1 MNGFRVRQIAVI
13 WRKLHISLGASP
25 VAQMVKHLP
34 TRRETWVQ
42 FLGQEDPLEKEM
54 VIHSSTFAW
63 KIPWMEE
70 RGGLQS
76 MGSQRVG
83 RDWATSLSLWI
94 RNLDRKISYQW
105 PDIIIAVQYL
115 FCLSFGNSTWF
126 SLNDCPAPSLKAIKG
141 QLYHWAQQVTQI

>member
-54 VIHSSTFAW
+54 AIHSSTLAW

-70 RGGLQS
+70 PDMLQS
-76 MGSQRVG
+76 MGSQRV
-83 RDWATSLSLWI
+83 RHD
-94 RNLDRKISYQW
+94 
-105 PDIIIAVQYL
+105 
-115 FCLSFGNSTWF
+115 
-126 SLNDCPAPSLKAIKG
+126 
-141 QLYHWAQQVTQI
+141 